1 MYDRLSHKRLTRDNA
16 SQDMLEYES
25 FKYFLQGVIIVL
37 LFQKLTGNM

>member
-16 SQDMLEYES
+16 SQDMLES

-37 LFQKLTGNM
+37 LFQKLIGNM